1 MLIIMPCDSVLQL
14 RVLIE
19 GPYCH
24 GNMSDCYG
32 NHAQKALVHEQ

>member
-1 MLIIMPCDSVLQL
+1 MPIIMPCDSVLQL
-14 RVLIE
+14 WVWTS
-19 GPYCH
+19 PYCH